1 MDTSI
6 KIIIADDQ
14 RLFIEGLQSLLKDQ
28 PGIVVVDF
36 AKDGKELLEI
46 LQRQHTDIVLLD
58 HNMPKMKGLEAIK
71 YIKWSYPDIKIIM
84 LSTYNEEHLIEKAIA
99 LGANGYLLKDITKN
113 ELLNCINEVMNNNN
127 HFPQKVTEA
136 NFIQLEKEDNFLKQ
150 YQLTKRETEIIQYIK
165 KEYTNQQIA
174 DKLCLSIFTIETH
187 RKNIM
192 HKLGLKTPAALIKFI
207 VENNM

>member
-1 MDTSI
+1 
-6 KIIIADDQ
+6 
-14 RLFIEGLQSLLKDQ
+14 
-28 PGIVVVDF
+28 
-36 AKDGKELLEI
+36 
-46 LQRQHTDIVLLD
+46 
-58 HNMPKMKGLEAIK
+58 
-71 YIKWSYPDIKIIM
+71 M